1 VYVYPTQVY
10 VNPYPMCMSTQVCAG
25 SLALMDA
32 GVPILGHVAGI
43 SVGLILEENAAGE
56 VGILPHPTSQ

>member
-1 VYVYPTQVY
+1 
-10 VNPYPMCMSTQVCAG
+10 MCMSTQVCAG